1 MRSRE
6 QTLAQRPIV
15 CLALLLVYEPPF
27 YPESPEDARWM
38 VRTNEAWELTLL
50 RLLGTCDRYPRS

>member
-15 CLALLLVYEPPF
+15 CLALLLVYESPF
-27 YPESPEDARWM
+27 YPESLGG
-38 VRTNEAWELTLL
+38 RTMD
-50 RLLGTCDRYPRS
+50 GSHQ